1 MFDIAESGQSTV
13 RFVDVKNNRGI
24 KRVRVNI
31 IYEKLPPRNASG
43 LADDPN
49 WLNDAPPSID
59 LEGYEEEVPEWG
71 GIEQEISSG
80 VPDWVEGEEMDNE
93 ASGDSYYASDFW
105 STGGLD
111 QIDGAVPNHNL
122 INRKRKAIKMDTCFR
137 YPSGSSGLCSEYPT
151 VASQCNSVPA
161 GKWNQQVSCLDG
173 EQSVDINRR
182 QCSVEPE
189 LRSGRTAYCRICE
202 LHVKSTHRRMHI
214 YSCHLRRPIYR
225 CPICDISS
233 TYHISN
239 IRVHIKKVH
248 NVMSEPISCKE
259 EYENEMN
266 AFLYSCFGDHQ
277 IFRRQDPDV
286 VACLIDILNCVSNG
300 KSIRMT
306 PLTDVCSGSIAQV
319 GRDRPV
325 TTGSIFGD
333 QSPLLARTQSR
344 NTCRL
349 CFETNVKHLERHVLQ
364 HHIKQ
369 PMFLCPYCNFSSCY
383 SPTSVKDHIKTR
395 HSMLEPVPLDVRD
408 EYAELIQTVYAQCF
422 VDENSLLAS
431 RINFKQQT

>member
-1 MFDIAESGQSTV
+1 MNPSNKLVEEIRDHMFDIAESGQPTV

-31 IYEKLPPRNASG
+31 IYEKVPPRNASG

-59 LEGYEEEVPEWG
+59 LEGYEDDVPEWG

-80 VPDWVEGEEMDNE
+80 VPDWVEGEEIDNE
-93 ASGDSYYASDFW
+93 VSEDSYYVSNLW

-111 QIDGAVPNHNL
+111 QVDGSAPNHNL

-151 VASQCNSVPA
+151 AASHCNPVPA
-161 GKWNQQVSCLDG
+161 GMSIVVR
-173 EQSVDINRR
+173 E
-182 QCSVEPE
+182 E
-189 LRSGRTAYCRICE
+189 L
-202 LHVKSTHRRMHI
+202 
-214 YSCHLRRPIYR
+214 
-225 CPICDISS
+225 
-233 TYHISN
+233 
-239 IRVHIKKVH
+239 
-248 NVMSEPISCKE
+248 SEPISCKE
-259 EYENEMN
+259 EYESEMN

-286 VACLIDILNCVSNG
+286 VACLIDILNCVSSG

-306 PLTDVCSGSIAQV
+306 PSTDVCSGSIAQV

-431 RINFKQQT
+431 RINFKQKLARSPQVQYFRKVQYLTFLSRNSKVLNIKVAHGT